1 MTVLIISHSGDPH
14 YQAVAEKLEERGHSH
29 YLFDFSYKCGK
40 YHVSYELANERGVS
54 ILLTD
59 GQSPPLSLR
68 EVTSV
73 WNRRPFNIEIYKKN
87 PEYQLNPYH
96 RYASSENLS
105 LIKLFYNVLKD
116 NLWWPNTLSSSIED
130 KPTQLLLAHQV
141 GLRVPETWIG
151 TNPESLRKF
160 LSQSCGLDRL
170 AVKALNRSCYVTQ
183 PSRVILLLVKIA
195 NATVK
200 RYSEEKYC
208 VAPYRSVFTQVV
220 GRDLLDKKASLVENC
235 PVQVQKYINK
245 KLELRITVV
254 GKTIFACAIDSQ
266 KHDHMKEDWRRFGT
280 LDVMHSVQSDFKLP
294 KEIEKKCL
302 DLMDLLGLNFGCID
316 MILTPDDEFVFL
328 EVNPNGQWLWL
339 EHSLGYNISGA
350 IADKL
355 IGC

>member
-1 MTVLIISHSGDPH
+1 MTVLIISHSSDPH
-14 YQAVAEKLEERGHSH
+14 YQAVAEKLEEKGHSH

-40 YHVSYELANERGVS
+40 YHVSYELSNERGAS

-68 EVTSV
+68 DVTSV
-73 WNRRPFNIEIYKKN
+73 W
-87 PEYQLNPYH
+87 NPYH

-116 NLWWPNTLSSSIED
+116 KLWWPNTLSSSIED

-151 TNPESLRKF
+151 TNPESLREF
-160 LSQSCGLDRL
+160 LSQDRDVDRL

-200 RYSEEKYC
+200 RYSDEKYC

-220 GRDLLDKKASLVENC
+220 GRDVVDKKANLVENC

-254 GKTIFACAIDSQ
+254 
-266 KHDHMKEDWRRFGT
+266 
-280 LDVMHSVQSDFKLP
+280 
-294 KEIEKKCL
+294 
-302 DLMDLLGLNFGCID
+302 
-316 MILTPDDEFVFL
+316 DDI
-328 EVNPNGQWLWL
+328 NP
-339 EHSLGYNISGA
+339 
-350 IADKL
+350 
-355 IGC
+355 